1 MTPGYRGS
9 TNHNK
14 LKSPA
19 SKFSRPLAS
28 SASPSPEPSTPG
40 SYVPTGMLAAE
51 VQKDAEGELLT
62 KPSTSNF
69 YVFWYSDG
77 TSTISDRTSDRTSW
91 WETKAIIPTGHR
103 T

>member
-14 LKSPA
+14 GKSPA

-28 SASPSPEPSTPG
+28 SASPSPEPSSPG

-51 VQKDAEGELLT
+51 VQNKDVEGAFLT
-62 KPSTSNF
+62 KVSTCNF

-77 TSTISDRTSDRTSW
+77 TSTISDRTSW
-91 WETKAIIPTGHR
+91 WETRARLSHR